1 MNGEDTVITLL
12 GSSGGVA
19 KAVISIFNKA
29 YMNEND
35 PIHYFIKNSKLHLI
49 DIKQKDKNYYEN
61 IAPNLKNNMI
71 LHEIDLNHILLF
83 KKHLQETQTSIVV
96 DVSWADTA
104 EILGCC
110 NELGVKYID
119 TALENTFIDENEDLF
134 SGFQLME
141 RFRVFDE
148 KKPSFKN
155 TSAIIGSGMNPGVVQ
170 WMAIDLMNQYPDE
183 KPLACYI
190 VEHDT
195 SFYENPNLAKKNT
208 VYTTWSPEC
217 FLEEAISSYPMFMAQ
232 HTPIFLDHDVY
243 SVEFKVTL
251 GEKVFYGSLM
261 PHEEVYTLGSLFNVE
276 SGFLYRVNENT
287 TNLIRDNLDDVDVI
301 WDFDQILLDPSYAPL
316 IGEDLVGVLLV
327 YEDKERFVYNVM
339 NNKDAYANYGI
350 NATYLQVACGIYA
363 GVASLLLDSLK
374 KGTYY
379 VDELLVNTDSMYGSY
394 LKFHMPHFVYGQNEK
409 SDGLLLQRM
418 KPYEDSDI

>member
-61 IAPNLKNNMI
+61 IAPNLKNNML
-71 LHEIDLNHILLF
+71 LHEIDLNHIPLF

-96 DVSWADTA
+96 DVSWADTG
-104 EILGCC
+104 EILRCC

-119 TALENTFIDENEDLF
+119 TALENTFIDENETLF

-141 RFRVFDE
+141 RFSIFDE
-148 KKPSFKN
+148 MKPSFKN

-170 WMAIDLMNQYPDE
+170 WMAIDLMNQYSDE

-217 FLEEAISSYPMFMAQ
+217 FLEEAISSYPMFMTQ
-232 HTPIFLDHDVY
+232 QTPVFLFHDVY

-261 PHEEVYTLGSLFNVE
+261 PHEEVYTLGSLFNLE

-287 TNLIRDNLDDVDVI
+287 TNLIRDNLEEVDVI
-301 WDFDQILLDPSYAPL
+301 WDFDQMLLDPSYAPL

-339 NNKDAYANYGI
+339 NNKDAYANYGT

-363 GVASLLLDSLK
+363 GVASLLLDSFK
-374 KGTYY
+374 KGVYY
-379 VDELLVNTDSMYGSY
+379 VDELLLNTDSKYGTY

-418 KPYEDSDI
+418 KPYKDDDF